1 MDTYDIEVVI
11 KGLKKNDKEKIIR
24 IFAPLINNLIISGDS
39 YENISSTI
47 NECGIEFDG
56 EQIKKIVTQKD
67 SQKINLNSFS
77 TEIINAIQDIENRI
91 IFNNSSSVE
100 YIKRAQSS
108 VFKNYNSS
116 SKSSLTIRQVALN
129 LCEKYSSR
137 IEMYHNYKDI
147 RFGSKSSISLDIQMS
162 GSFVSIWLDSTDA
175 IQLIGYSWQ
184 NNINSFLDI
193 IAFKVSDFHEIQ
205 VAILPPPYD
214 ALHVKI
220 LGE

>member
-1 MDTYDIEVVI
+1 MDTYDIEEVI
-11 KGLKKNDKEKIIR
+11 KRLKKHDKERIIE
-24 IFAPLINNLIISGDS
+24 IFAPLINNVIKNGDS
-39 YENISSTI
+39 YENLSSKM

-56 EQIKKIVTQKD
+56 KQIKKIVTPRD
-67 SQKINLNSFS
+67 SQKINLNTFS
-77 TEIINAIQDIENRI
+77 TEILNTIQDIENRI
-91 IFNNSSSVE
+91 IFNNSSSEE

-137 IEMYHNYKDI
+137 IEMYHNYKEI
-147 RFGSKSSISLDIQMS
+147 RFGSKSSISQMS
-162 GSFVSIWLDSTDA
+162 ESIVSVWLDSTDA
-175 IQLIGYSWQ
+175 KQLIGYSWK

-193 IAFKVSDFHEIQ
+193 IAFKISTFHEIQ
-205 VAILPPPYD
+205 VAILPPPFD

-220 LGE
+220 L

>member
-1 MDTYDIEVVI
+1 MDTYDIEEVI
-11 KGLKKNDKEKIIR
+11 KRLKKHDKERIIE
-24 IFAPLINNLIISGDS
+24 IFAPLINNVIKNGDS
-39 YENISSTI
+39 YENLSSKM

-56 EQIKKIVTQKD
+56 EQIKKIVTPRD
-67 SQKINLNSFS
+67 SQKINLNTFS
-77 TEIINAIQDIENRI
+77 TEILNTIQDIENRI
-91 IFNNSSSVE
+91 IFNNSSSGE

-137 IEMYHNYKDI
+137 IEMYHNYKEI
-147 RFGSKSSISLDIQMS
+147 RFGSKSSISQMS
-162 GSFVSIWLDSTDA
+162 ESIVSVWLDSTDA
-175 IQLIGYSWQ
+175 KQLIGYSWK

-193 IAFKVSDFHEIQ
+193 IAFKISTFHEIQ
-205 VAILPPPYD
+205 VAILPPPFD

-220 LGE
+220 L